1 MLLRQRYDSPLTTLA
16 KQVMTFLQQED
27 NLVSSFRKWL
37 EQEKFQKVEGLQ
49 SLCLFTDILE
59 RLISCRRS
67 IKTDYSSGKVSTT
80 TRLYLLD
87 KKLQAWKHSLPAF
100 SNYDTYMCSDTCSSE
115 SHDYPSQHDLYP
127 RATTE
132 AMWGNFRLLRI
143 LLHLLL
149 IESVTQVG
157 MGNHTHLVGR
167 STKTIMELAD
177 EVCYAVPIGLIP
189 KHEHVKD
196 GPLNE
201 DACDPLP
208 KGGYGFLLAW
218 PLYITGSLVT
228 TTPKHRD
235 WIIGVLNNLG
245 RIMGM
250 ETALKF
256 AQDLQGVPVIEDA
269 DVLAGCSLFRI

>member
-1 MLLRQRYDSPLTTLA
+1 MY
-16 KQVMTFLQQED
+16 LQQED
-27 NLVSSFRKWL
+27 SLVSSFRKWL
-37 EQEKFQKVEGLQ
+37 QQEKFQKVKGLQ

-59 RLISCRRS
+59 RLVSCRGS

-87 KKLQAWKHSLPAF
+87 KKLQAWKHSLPAY
-100 SNYDTYMCSDTCSSE
+100 SYYDTYMCSDTCPSD
-115 SHDYPSQHDLYP
+115 SHNYPSQHDLYP

-157 MGNHTHLVGR
+157 MGSHTHLVGR

-177 EVCYAVPIGLIP
+177 EICSAVPIGLIP
-189 KHEHVKD
+189 KQGHVPD
-196 GPLNE
+196 GPLKE
-201 DACDPLP
+201 DDCDPLP
-208 KGGYGFLLAW
+208 KGGYGFLLPW
-218 PLYITGSLVT
+218 PLYITGSLIT
-228 TTPKHRD
+228 TTLEHRD

-245 RIMGM
+245 GIMGM
-250 ETALKF
+250 ETVLRF
-256 AQDLQGVPVIEDA
+256 AQDLQDMPVIEEA
-269 DVLAGCSLFRI
+269 DVLAGCSPFRI